1 MLANK
6 QPSLSPTGTIAEP
19 DDGFCC
25 GGEGCVE
32 LFGISLEG
40 RAVMVLAGLV
50 EEAVVT
56 PLGSAAMS
64 SVASYLLRLSP
75 RLLTAVVTAVQASRP
90 RWLPLEYHWAPL
102 DHDPLLHLLELVG
115 DRLTAL
121 SYRCHPLSREL
132 LVHALGA
139 MPRLSTLNLPN
150 SADDNV
156 LAVVGAACF
165 TLTTLCVRGS
175 RGVTDDGLRRL
186 MLRRDAY
193 TRSRW
198 RRLFSRWR
206 NLRTTMTR
214 QQSRYRPLSA
224 NSQVPIGE
232 SALLVPMDPEQLNP
246 LSATLTHVDLG
257 GTRVT
262 PQGVEWMRSV
272 LPHNAFI
279 DTTHPNQRS
288 VQSEASLEDQ
298 MAKLLVPVSP

>member
-6 QPSLSPTGTIAEP
+6 QASLSPSGTIVEP

-32 LFGISLEG
+32 VFGISLEG
-40 RAVMVLAGLV
+40 RAVMALAGLV

-56 PLGSAAMS
+56 PLGATAMG
-64 SVASYLLRLSP
+64 SVATYLLRLSP
-75 RLLTAVVTAVQASRP
+75 RLLTAVVTAVQATRP

-102 DHDPLLHLLELVG
+102 DHDPLLHLLQLVG
-115 DRLTAL
+115 DRLTSL
-121 SYRCHPLSREL
+121 SYTCHPLSREL
-132 LVHALGA
+132 LVNAIA
-139 MPRLSTLNLPN
+139 SMPRLSTLNLPN

-175 RGVTDDGLRRL
+175 RAVTDDGLRRL

-214 QQSRYRPLSA
+214 QQSRYRPLAA

-246 LSATLTHVDLG
+246 LNVTLTHIDLG

-262 PQGVEWMRSV
+262 SQGVEWIRSV
-272 LPHNAFI
+272 LPPNSFI

-288 VQSEASLEDQ
+288 VQSETSLEDQ